1 MVGYIV
7 PEIVIGAFASL
18 IILLNYTVAN
28 KKILGYLSLLAV
40 VLAFFSLFKLPKM
53 VAWGIYAVD
62 DFSIVFKAVFLT
74 VAFLVIL
81 SSLRSI
87 NKREGE
93 YYSLLLMSLMG
104 MLLLASSIDLLM
116 LYVALELATVP
127 SFILAGFFKNRQT
140 SEAAM
145 KYFVFAVVSSGLIV
159 FGMSL
164 LYGITGTTN
173 IYEMINRLELNAVS
187 ILASLFLVAGF
198 AFKMAA
204 FPFHAWAPDVYQGSP
219 TPISAFL
226 SSASKKMGFL
236 AVLRIFYVALSPVAN
251 YWALA
256 FAILAALTMTYG
268 NIVALTQKN
277 VKRMLAYSSIGHAGY
292 IIIALALLNTKVAVF
307 AIAAALLHIFVHAVM
322 KAGAFIAG
330 IVAGEN
336 LDDYKGL
343 GKRAPITALM
353 LTILLLSLIG
363 VPPLA
368 GFLSK
373 FYILLSAIYSG
384 SGIGYILAVL
394 LIVNSAISI
403 FYYGRIISYMYW
415 AKSDDEVKV
424 NEPFSVTVALIIA
437 AVLVIV
443 IGLYPSEV
451 VSYLQ
456 KAAESFV
463 KGL

>member
-7 PEIVIGAFASL
+7 PEIIIGAFASL
-18 IILLNYTVAN
+18 IILLNYTVTQR
-28 KKILGYLSLLAV
+28 KILGYLSLLAV
-40 VLAFFSLFKLPKM
+40 ALAFVSLFKLPRM
-53 VAWGIYAVD
+53 TAWGIYAVD
-62 DFSIVFKAVFLT
+62 DFAIVFKAVFLT

-81 SSLRSI
+81 SSLKDI

-116 LYVALELATVP
+116 LYVALELATIP
-127 SFILAGFFKNRQT
+127 SFILAGFFRDKQT

-164 LYGITGTTN
+164 LYGLTGTTN
-173 IYEMINRLELNAVS
+173 IYEMINRLELNTVS

-236 AVLRIFYVALSPVAN
+236 AVLRIFYIALSPIAN

-268 NIVALTQKN
+268 NIVALSQTN
-277 VKRMLAYSSIGHAGY
+277 IKRMLAYSSIGHAGY
-292 IIIALALLNTKVAVF
+292 IIIALALLNTKVAIF
-307 AIAAALLHIFVHAVM
+307 AIAAALLHILVHAVM

-336 LDDYKGL
+336 IEDYKGL
-343 GKRAPITALM
+343 SKKAPITALM

-373 FYILLSAIYSG
+373 FYILLSAIYAGG
-384 SGIGYILAVL
+384 SVGYVLAVL
-394 LIVNSAISI
+394 LVVNSAISI

-415 AKSDDEVKV
+415 AKAENETKI
-424 NEPFSVTVALIIA
+424 NEPLSVTLALIIA
-437 AVLVIV
+437 VILVIV
-443 IGLYPSEV
+443 IGLYPSEIV
-451 VSYLQ
+451 NYLQ